1 MRNYKKFLPARYLV
15 SVAVSAR
22 LLPPLFSLLIQ
33 IKENEPQS
41 ASPPPCG
48 ATRPRT
54 PTTYGPEANP
64 IKHTRKIGA
73 AGSCQGPGPGGRI

>member
-15 SVAVSAR
+15 SVAVCAR

-41 ASPPPCG
+41 AYPPPCG

-54 PTTYGPEANP
+54 PTTYGPEATP
-64 IKHTRKIGA
+64 HQTHHEDR
-73 AGSCQGPGPGGRI
+73 GSWLLSRARSWR